1 MQTLNIREVRGVLG
15 HLETL
20 LDVSGEII
28 ITKRGEAIARIIPI
42 QGKQK
47 RPAHEEL
54 HRLTKKLKTPSEK
67 LLRDL
72 RDER

>member
-1 MQTLNIREVRGVLG
+1 MQTLNIREIRSVLG

-20 LDVSGEII
+20 LDTSGEII
-28 ITKRGEAIARIIPI
+28 ITKRGEAIARIVPI
-42 QGKQK
+42 QGKQQ
-47 RPAHEEL
+47 RPTHEAL

-67 LLRDL
+67 LLRDM